1 MMRRASI
8 ISCVLAATT
17 ALLVTQALA
26 TTGKGCLHVVNVDPS
41 DQLWLRAAPY
51 QTARIVMGITP
62 GGPAVIHL
70 DAKCVPFALP
80 YAKRW
85 CPVSIYSD
93 DGRFKGYVKAHF
105 VQGSECP

>member
-1 MMRRASI
+1 MRSASI
-8 ISCVLAATT
+8 IFGFLILASAVLA
-17 ALLVTQALA
+17 TQALA

-41 DQLWLRAAPY
+41 DQLWLRAAPRL
-51 QTARIVMGITP
+51 TAKIVMGITP

-93 DGRFKGYVKAHF
+93 DGRFMGYVKAHF
-105 VQGSECP
+105 VQHSECP

>member
-1 MMRRASI
+1 MMRNASI
-8 ISCVLAATT
+8 ISCILAVVSAVLAP
-17 ALLVTQALA
+17 QALA
-26 TTGKGCLHVVNVDPS
+26 TTGKGCLRVVKVEPS
-41 DQLWLRAAPY
+41 DQLWLRAAPHP
-51 QTARIVMGITP
+51 TAKIVMGITP

-93 DGRFKGYVKAHF
+93 DGRFKGYVKARF
-105 VQGSECP
+105 VRDSECP

>member
-1 MMRRASI
+1 MRSASI
-8 ISCVLAATT
+8 IFGLLAMAS
-17 ALLVTQALA
+17 AMHATQALA
-26 TTGKGCLHVVNVDPS
+26 TTGKGCLRVVNVEPS
-41 DQLWLRAAPY
+41 DQLWLRAAPNL
-51 QTARIVMGITP
+51 TARIVMGITP

>member
-1 MMRRASI
+1 MRSASI
-8 ISCVLAATT
+8 IFGLLALASA
-17 ALLVTQALA
+17 ALATQALA
-26 TTGKGCLHVVNVDPS
+26 TTGKGCLRVVNVDPS
-41 DQLWLRAAPY
+41 DQLWLRAAPHP
-51 QTARIVMGITP
+51 TARIVMGITP

-93 DGRFKGYVKAHF
+93 DGRFMGYVKAHF
-105 VQGSECP
+105 VQRSECP

>member
-1 MMRRASI
+1 MRSASI
-8 ISCVLAATT
+8 VSGFIAVASVVLATS
-17 ALLVTQALA
+17 ALA
-26 TTGKGCLHVVNVDPS
+26 TTGKGCLRVVNVEPD
-41 DQLWLRAAPY
+41 DQLLLRVAPNPAAKVV
-51 QTARIVMGITP
+51 IGITP

-93 DGRFKGYVKAHF
+93 DGRFKGYVKARF
-105 VQGSECP
+105 VRSSECP

>member
-1 MMRRASI
+1 MRSASI
-8 ISCVLAATT
+8 IFGLLAMAS
-17 ALLVTQALA
+17 AMHATQALA
-26 TTGKGCLHVVNVDPS
+26 TT
-41 DQLWLRAAPY
+41 
-51 QTARIVMGITP
+51 GITP